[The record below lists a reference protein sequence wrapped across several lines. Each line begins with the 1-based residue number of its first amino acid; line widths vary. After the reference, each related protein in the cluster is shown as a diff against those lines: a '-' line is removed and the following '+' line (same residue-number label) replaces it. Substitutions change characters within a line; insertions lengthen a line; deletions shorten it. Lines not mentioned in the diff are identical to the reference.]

1 MRHIFRTLLSLGS
14 HKIVLVAAVLI
25 VGFASTSAYMLNRA
39 SHGGSSTASESSS
52 ATGDS
57 LSNPDS
63 PTDKRVE
70 DKKDAEKKAEEAKK
84 QSSTAKQPTKKPSS
98 SGGSTSTTQPAP
110 SAPAPVGGVW
120 PPTPTSVGIP
130 AGTSL
135 TTYTGPCDIY
145 TANTV
150 IDKKIINCVDFRIM
164 TTGVVITKSKINGA
178 VRVGTQDD
186 YEPTVISDP
195 EGDDPIR
202 LTLLDSEVDATL
214 SVSSGFRPISSSHY
228 SMKNSY
234 VHGSYSGGECH
245 NACTIENSYLH
256 GFGEHSSGL
265 RVLRNAVIRNNTIWC
280 EPNPNSDEDLN
291 GIPDPDGGCSGNMTM
306 YEEFGVPHN
315 NLIEHN
321 YFPAGLFW
329 YSLKFNG
336 NDNGNIR
343 IINNLF
349 GLPKSGAYVAD
360 GWDVKPSNT
369 WSGNTFT
376 NGQVANP

>member
-1 MRHIFRTLLSLGS
+1 MVSHKPIVLALGS
-14 HKIVLVAAVLI
+14 VLVLGGTTAVMVQGGLPIFNATHTEAPEVASKDSDVATGSGNPQAGNQSEEEKKKATEEQKKAAQNSAKKP
-25 VGFASTSAYMLNRA
+25 GSPTSNGGTSA
-39 SHGGSSTASESSS
+39 G
-52 ATGDS
+52 
-57 LSNPDS
+57 P
-63 PTDKRVE
+63 
-70 DKKDAEKKAEEAKK
+70 
-84 QSSTAKQPTKKPSS
+84 QPTPSTPSS
-98 SGGSTSTTQPAP
+98 PA
-110 SAPAPVGGVW
+110 AGTW
-120 PPTPTSVGIP
+120 PPTPQSVGVP
-130 AGTSL
+130 AGTVL
-135 TTYTGPCDIY
+135 TAYTGPCDIY
-145 TANTV
+145 TPNTV
-150 IDKKIINCVDFRIM
+150 IDKKVINCVDFRIM
-164 TTGVVITKSKINGA
+164 TTGVTITKSKINGA
-178 VRVGTQDD
+178 IRVGTQDD

-214 SVSSGFRPISSSHY
+214 SVNSGFRPISSSHY
-228 SMKNSY
+228 IMRNSY

-343 IINNLF
+343 IVNNLF
-349 GLPKSGAYVAD
+349 GIPKSGAGVAD
-360 GWDVKPSNT
+360 GWDVKPSNI